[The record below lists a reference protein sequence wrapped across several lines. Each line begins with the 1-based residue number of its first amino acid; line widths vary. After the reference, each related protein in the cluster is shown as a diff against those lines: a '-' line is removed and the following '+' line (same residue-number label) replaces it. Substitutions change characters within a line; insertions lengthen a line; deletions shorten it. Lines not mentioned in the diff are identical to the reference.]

1 MFKVLEKK
9 IKKRNEKIT
18 MMDKENNDV
27 REQVKKFNKI
37 KLKMRDD
44 KLTYYQKSYIKS
56 GNAPSN
62 VVKVI
67 KGGHSKYNK

>member
-1 MFKVLEKK
+1 
-9 IKKRNEKIT
+9 
-18 MMDKENNDV
+18 
-27 REQVKKFNKI
+27 
-37 KLKMRDD
+37 MRDD

-67 KGGHSKYNK
+67 KGGHCKIIK